1 MSASCPFPTPVP
13 ESERFVTAFD
23 ASLSIVTVALKEPA
37 ALGVKFMLRV
47 VLCPA
52 PIAAGRLGAV
62 TEKYFVDTEALL
74 IVTDLVPEFVAVT
87 VSVLLPPAVTFPK
100 LTLKLPRARLPF
112 CVGPELAALT
122 P

>member
-1 MSASCPFPTPVP
+1 
-13 ESERFVTAFD
+13 
-23 ASLSIVTVALKEPA
+23 VTVALKEPA
-37 ALGVKFMLRV
+37 ALGVNVMLRV

-52 PIAAGRLGAV
+52 PIAKGRLGAI

-87 VSVLLPPAVTFPK
+87 VRVLLPPAVTFPK
-100 LTLKLPRARLPF
+100 STLKLPRARLPL
-112 CVGPELAALT
+112 CVWPEPDALT